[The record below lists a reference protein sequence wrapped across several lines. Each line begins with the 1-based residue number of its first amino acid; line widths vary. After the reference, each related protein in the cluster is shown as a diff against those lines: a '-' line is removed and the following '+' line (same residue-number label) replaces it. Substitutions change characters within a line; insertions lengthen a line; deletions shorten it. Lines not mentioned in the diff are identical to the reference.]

1 MQASEAARLAASAA
15 LAASGAES
23 AGEKAAALMT
33 VYRPVLEA
41 AEADGSM
48 VEAAVTLTQSAALL
62 AAVLVAAM
70 AAGSGTDRR
79 EIVRLALDTLGVPSD
94 V

>member
-1 MQASEAARLAASAA
+1 MQASEGAWLAATAA
-15 LAASGAES
+15 LAAAEAKS
-23 AGEKAAALMT
+23 AGEKAAALMA
-33 VYRPVLEA
+33 VYRPALEA

-48 VEAAVTLTQSAALL
+48 VEAAVTLTHSAALL

-70 AAGSGTDRR
+70 SAGSGTDRR
-79 EIVRLALDTLGVPSD
+79 EIVRMALDTLGVASD